1 MMRSGW
7 RQWKV
12 RTGSDD
18 VGSWALR
25 GEAQPGSGSGDGG
38 AEPVDSTQCV
48 TVRVRQRRLNWA
60 SSGQGTEEGTQSR
73 GDD

>member
-1 MMRSGW
+1 MRVW
-7 RQWKV
+7 METWKV

-25 GEAQPGSGSGDGG
+25 GELSLALGQGWW
-38 AEPVDSTQCV
+38 AEPVDSAQCV